1 MEDGVQAAVVVHC
14 CQKNSQDAEALND
27 KVAQAIAKALEIQLE
42 GLTAKAKQVGKSEGS
57 TTIP

>member
-14 CQKNSQDAEALND
+14 CQTNSQEVEALND

-42 GLTAKAKQVGKSEGS
+42 GLTAKAKQVRKSEGS